1 MSQRVL
7 SSQIFRETG
16 VKAIFNVKMTCAHYK
31 STWYSLCLFR
41 ITSLQCWQAINSY
54 FISIMPVKKSIE
66 SIRYANANV
75 YTCKHYHYNMANDVT
90 HYIPVIMALIY
101 MFDLN
106 LFIISR
112 YRLTLFIFVYHLW
125 LYYGTISHIT

>member
-1 MSQRVL
+1 
-7 SSQIFRETG
+7 
-16 VKAIFNVKMTCAHYK
+16 
-31 STWYSLCLFR
+31 
-41 ITSLQCWQAINSY
+41 
-54 FISIMPVKKSIE
+54 MPVKKSIE

-75 YTCKHYHYNMANDVT
+75 YTCKQYHYHMANDVT

-125 LYYGTISHIT
+125 LYYGTFSHIT